1 MERAVEYGPREFLSL
16 VQLTRD
22 HAEALEFDLIKLG
35 LRLRDAGSLDFNW
48 RDLMVICRRLGR
60 DSELYRDMNP
70 EDDTSWSVDTYL
82 LAQLV
87 DNTSFRLYQAA
98 GGKGTKPK
106 PLPRPNSEDHKV
118 VKHDVM
124 PLEEMRD
131 WLGTDW
137 A

>member
-1 MERAVEYGPREFLSL
+1 
-16 VQLTRD
+16 
-22 HAEALEFDLIKLG
+22 
-35 LRLRDAGSLDFNW
+35 
-48 RDLMVICRRLGR
+48 MVICRRLGR

-87 DNTSFRLYQAA
+87 DNTSWQIYQANQ
-98 GGKGTKPK
+98 GKGTKPK

-124 PLEEMRD
+124 QVDDMRD
-131 WLGTDW
+131 WLGADW
-137 A
+137 V

>member
-1 MERAVEYGPREFLSL
+1 MERQVEHGPREFLSL
-16 VQLTRD
+16 VQLIRD

-35 LRLRDAGSLDFNW
+35 LRLRDAGSLAFNW

-87 DNTSFRLYQAA
+87 DNTSWQIYQANH
-98 GGKGTKPK
+98 GKGTKPK
-106 PLPRPNSEDHKV
+106 PVPRPNSEDHKV

-124 PLEEMRD
+124 QVDDMRD
-131 WLGTDW
+131 WLGADW
-137 A
+137 V